1 MALFLGM
8 FGGSQILRYGVG
20 LTQIVT
26 PFGSGTPYFA
36 AFETWDFLPAQE
48 VGDVVYRSLS
58 LSFGYTN
65 GYSLGITPVVD
76 GVAQME
82 SQFNGVGTSIAGQC
96 QIFIGV
102 RGTRIAAQVRV
113 ITQLGQIRFFNLQTT
128 YAAIRTWP

>member
-20 LTQIVT
+20 LTQIET
-26 PFGSGTPYFA
+26 PFGSGVPYSA
-36 AFETWDFLPAQE
+36 SLGTWDFLPAQE

-76 GVAQME
+76 GVSLVE

-96 QIFIGV
+96 QIFLGV
-102 RGTRIAAQVRV
+102 RGTRLSAQIRV
-113 ITQLGQIRFFNLQTT
+113 ITQMGQISFFNLQVTS
-128 YAAIRTWP
+128 AAIRQWP